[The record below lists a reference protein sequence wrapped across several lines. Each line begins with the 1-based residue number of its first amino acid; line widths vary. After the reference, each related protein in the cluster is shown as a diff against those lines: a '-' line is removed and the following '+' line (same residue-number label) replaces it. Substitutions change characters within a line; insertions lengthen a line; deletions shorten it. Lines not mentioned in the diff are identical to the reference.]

1 MKALN
6 TYQKSEEFLNVITHG
21 IGLILSFI
29 ALFFLLFKSLK
40 ADNNIWLINSLVYGF
55 SLIFLYTSST
65 FYHASHKPALR
76 NKLNVMD
83 HLAIYILIAG
93 TYTPFTMITL
103 SGTVGWI
110 IFSTV
115 WLSALTGI
123 ILKLYFFGKYNTL
136 SAIAYVVMG
145 WIIVVAIR
153 SLIENLGIPGTIWL
167 FAGGVFY
174 SVGAGIY
181 LWKKL
186 PFNHAIFHVFVLAGS
201 ACHFVAIYNYVLI

>member
-93 TYTPFTMITL
+93 TYTPFYYDNFKWNSRLDNFFNSLVISLNRHHSKNSISSENTIPFLQLLM
-103 SGTVGWI
+103 
-110 IFSTV
+110 
-115 WLSALTGI
+115 WLWGGL
-123 ILKLYFFGKYNTL
+123 L
-136 SAIAYVVMG
+136 
-145 WIIVVAIR
+145 W
-153 SLIENLGIPGTIWL
+153 WL
-167 FAGGVFY
+167 FEA
-174 SVGAGIY
+174 
-181 LWKKL
+181 
-186 PFNHAIFHVFVLAGS
+186 
-201 ACHFVAIYNYVLI
+201 